1 MAFNGSGTYV
11 LPGPALVTGD
21 TVSATENNTFRNDVA
36 TALSTCVTRDGQSTV
51 TNNLPMGGYKLTGL
65 GAGSANGDSV
75 RYEQVTSA
83 VAVTG
88 GTITGVTINNSAI
101 GGSTPADG
109 AFTKVTVDNLEA
121 NGNTIISKDT
131 NGDINLTPN
140 GTGSVVISKAT
151 VSAGAFTGT
160 LTSSNATITGGTITG
175 ITDLAV
181 ADGGTGQSSYTDGQ
195 LLIGKTTGNTLVKG
209 TLTAGTGISVT
220 NGDGSITIAATGITN
235 KTAQASTSGTS
246 IDFTSIPAGTK
257 RIVVMFAGVSTN
269 GSSNVIIQ
277 LGDSGGIETTGYLA
291 QAATIGGSTSVAR
304 YTNGFNLDGGDAA
317 TVWHGSIT
325 LNLLD
330 AATYTWTAVGNFGKS
345 NGNACVL
352 VSGSKAISAELD
364 RLTITTANGT
374 DAFDAGLI
382 NISYQS

>member
-21 TVSATENNTFRNDVA
+21 TVSASENNTFRNDIA

-83 VAVTG
+83 IAVTG

-220 NGDGSITIAATGITN
+220 NGSGSITIASTTGITN
-235 KTAQASTSGTS
+235 KTAQPSTSGTS

-257 RIVVMFAGVSTN
+257 RIVVMFNGVSTT
-269 GSSNVIIQ
+269 GSANIIIQ
-277 LGDSGGIETTGYLA
+277 LGDSGGLETTGYLA
-291 QAATIGGSTSVAR
+291 QAASIGGSTSVAR

-317 TVWHGSIT
+317 SVWHGSLT

-330 AATYTWTAVGNFGKS
+330 SATNTWVGVGNFGKS

-352 VSGSKAISAELD
+352 ISGSKATSAELD
-364 RLTITTANGT
+364 RLSVITT
-374 DAFDAGLI
+374 DAFDAGSI